1 MKNHFLIN
9 TLSSFFYVGYI
20 PGAPGTWASLLAVI
34 IWLILPV
41 HSIVIQILIVS
52 FAFLIGIYVAGLSE
66 INAGIVDPSFVVI
79 DEVAGMWLA
88 LLLMPKTSHPHYL
101 TLALLAFVIF
111 RFFDITKLYPINKLE
126 QMSGGFGIMMD
137 DIAAGLLTAVSI
149 NLIVWVI

>member
-34 IWLILPV
+34 IWLLLPV
-41 HSIVIQILIVS
+41 QSIITQILIVS
-52 FAFLIGIYVAGLSE
+52 LAFLIGIYVAGLSE
-66 INAGIVDPSFVVI
+66 INAGVIDPSFVVI

-88 LLLMPKTSHPHYL
+88 LLLMPRVPAPRYMI
-101 TLALLAFVIF
+101 LAVIAFILF
-111 RFFDITKLYPINKLE
+111 RIFDITKLYPINKLE

-149 NLIVWVI
+149 NLIIWVI

>member
-34 IWLILPV
+34 IWLLLPV
-41 HSIVIQILIVS
+41 YSIVVQILIVS

-66 INAGIVDPSFVVI
+66 INSGVVDPSFVVI

-88 LLLMPKTSHPHYL
+88 LLLMPRVPAPKYVIL
-101 TLALLAFVIF
+101 TGLAFILF
-111 RFFDITKLYPINKLE
+111 RIFDITKLYPINKLE

-137 DIAAGLLTAVSI
+137 DIAAGLLTAISI
-149 NLIVWVI
+149 NLIIWVI

>member
-34 IWLILPV
+34 IWLLLPV
-41 HSIVIQILIVS
+41 YSIVVQILIVS

-66 INAGIVDPSFVVI
+66 INSGVVDPSFVVI

-88 LLLMPKTSHPHYL
+88 LLLMPRVPAPQHL
-101 TLALLAFVIF
+101 ILAVLAFILF
-111 RFFDITKLYPINKLE
+111 RIFDITKLYPINKLE

-137 DIAAGLLTAVSI
+137 DIAAGLLTAISI
-149 NLIVWVI
+149 NLIIWVI

>member
-1 MKNHFLIN
+1 VKNHFLIN

-20 PGAPGTWASLLAVI
+20 PGAPGTWASLVAVV
-34 IWLILPV
+34 IWVLLPV
-41 HSIVIQILIVS
+41 QSIVAQILIVS

-66 INAGIVDPSFVVI
+66 INSGVVDPSFVVI

-88 LLLMPKTSHPHYL
+88 LLLMPRVPYPHYL
-101 TLALLAFVIF
+101 TLALLSFIIF

-137 DIAAGLLTAVSI
+137 DIAAGLLTAISI
-149 NLIVWVI
+149 NLIIWVI